1 MELVY
6 KNIKIIIAPKNKY
19 VDEVLENEGAYSAYM
34 KSKDLCDIYF
44 NIIGETVAHDVA
56 EFDKLQI
63 ENAEDLMENL
73 VGEFIHDYDEDEIG
87 ISLEDYIKS
96 ELKKREEDQLNVDN
110 TDILIIFLNE
120 IFKHD
125 RGHTRKFEIQ
135 YEGHPFWICHDICH
149 AEKDVVSIN
158 VHVDSHIEE
167 KRINEGFKLL
177 ESYGLRHLYTT
188 DLHRLV
194 KEMFKERFDTEIETP
209 EIDEFLEYYE

>member
-6 KNIKIIIAPKNKY
+6 KNIKVTITPKNRY

-56 EFDKLQI
+56 EFDELQI

-73 VGEFIHDYDEDEIG
+73 VGEFIHDYDEDVMG
-87 ISLEDYIKS
+87 IPLENYIKS
-96 ELKKREEDQLNVDN
+96 ELKKREEDQIKVENA
-110 TDILIIFLNE
+110 DILIIFLNQ

-125 RGHTRKFEIQ
+125 RGHTRKIEIH

-149 AEKDVVSIN
+149 AEKDVSGIIVN
-158 VHVDSHIEE
+158 VDSHIEE
-167 KRINEGFKLL
+167 RRINEGFKLL
-177 ESYGLRHLYTT
+177 ASYGLRNLYTLE
-188 DLHRLV
+188 LH
-194 KEMFKERFDTEIETP
+194 KSIKDMFEERFGREIETP
-209 EIDEFLEYYE
+209 EIDEFLDYYE